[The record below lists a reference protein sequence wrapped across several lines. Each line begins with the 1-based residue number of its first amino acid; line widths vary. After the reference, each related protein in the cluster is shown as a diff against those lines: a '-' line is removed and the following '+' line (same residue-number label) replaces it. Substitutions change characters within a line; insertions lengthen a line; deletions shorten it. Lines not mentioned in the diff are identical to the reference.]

1 VQDWGVAALERATE
15 GLRAETAVH
24 ICYGYGIEARNK
36 WKETL
41 GAEWRLAEVLRR
53 ALEFVDADK
62 LIPRSNCGMAPLARG
77 AALGKLSALSAGADI
92 VRAELANV
100 AVPAAR

>member
-1 VQDWGVAALERATE
+1 
-15 GLRAETAVH
+15 
-24 ICYGYGIEARNK
+24 
-36 WKETL
+36 
-41 GAEWRLAEVLRR
+41 
-53 ALEFVDADK
+53 
-62 LIPRSNCGMAPLARG
+62 MAPLARG